1 MLKQTFMDGDMN
13 YLRLFV
19 ARHGETDWN
28 AQARAQGMSDISLN
42 EKGKEQAAKL
52 VERYSFYD
60 FDGIYC
66 SNLARAKESVV
77 GLKGKSPMS
86 YLPELNEQS
95 LGSFE
100 GKHMDADEG
109 RMRQEFVRRV
119 TDPNDSLDG
128 GESREEHRKRVAR
141 GLERILDEHETGHIF
156 VMGHGGTNTLILAE
170 LFSWDTLNAA
180 QFFQRNCEVF
190 MFDIF
195 PNGYINFW
203 QELLIE

>member
-1 MLKQTFMDGDMN
+1 MN

-28 AQARAQGMSDISLN
+28 AQARAQGISDIDLN
-42 EKGKEQAAKL
+42 DKGRAQAAKL
-52 VERYSFYD
+52 VDRYQFYN

-66 SNLARAKESVV
+66 SALKRTQQSVEGLNAKTPLTVV
-77 GLKGKSPMS
+77 
-86 YLPELNEQS
+86 PELNEQS

-100 GKHMDADEG
+100 GKLMDEDEG
-109 RMRQEFVRRV
+109 RIRQEFVRRI

-141 GLERILDEHETGHIF
+141 GLEKILDAHETGQVFI
-156 VMGHGGTNTLILAE
+156 MGHGGTNTLILAE

-190 MFDIF
+190 AFDIF
-195 PNGYINFW
+195 ENGHINFW